1 LHSNLTYLSPRST
14 PPPNVQQND
23 THLPAFLYLFYTVQ
37 DLISKWRSVRD
48 NYIRSLKKQAECNKS
63 GSGRKR
69 VQRYI
74 FEEQLSF
81 LKKNR
86 ELRPTT
92 SSIQLESNEE
102 DLDATQLSDNI
113 NVVDESLI
121 DDNINNT
128 NNAEKT
134 ISTPPPI
141 KKKKINLEEKLAL
154 FLDSRQKQSNEP
166 NQDTD
171 DEDLNFYKSTLPLVK
186 TFNMDQ
192 KMQFRIQLMQLLQ
205 RIKLTHN
212 APPYFQPPGPIF
224 DPTSGVS
231 ISSLNHNYNSSIPMY
246 PSTIQ
251 HTPMYNH
258 DELSRGSIPNT
269 ATSPL
274 SSNNSVTGYF
284 SQFSPDEQNNS
295 TSNM

>member
-1 LHSNLTYLSPRST
+1 MFN
-14 PPPNVQQND
+14 
-23 THLPAFLYLFYTVQ
+23 TVQ
-37 DLISKWRSVRD
+37 DFISKWRSVRD

-63 GSGRKR
+63 GSGRKKI
-69 VQRYI
+69 QRYI

-81 LKKNR
+81 LKKGR

-92 SSIQLESNEE
+92 SSIRSDLNEE
-102 DLDATQLSDNI
+102 DADATQLSDNMAI
-113 NVVDESLI
+113 SDVSLTDEHI
-121 DDNINNT
+121 

-134 ISTPPPI
+134 VLTLPHI

-154 FLDSRQKQSNEP
+154 FLDSRQQSSNEP
-166 NQDTD
+166 NRVTD

-186 TFNMDQ
+186 TLNMEQ

-205 RIKLTHN
+205 CIKLTNN
-212 APPYFQPPGPIF
+212 APPYFQPFGPIF
-224 DPTSGVS
+224 YPNSGVPTSTF
-231 ISSLNHNYNSSIPMY
+231 NHNYNTSMPVY

-258 DELSRGSIPNT
+258 DELLRTTT
-269 ATSPL
+269 ARTISPL

-284 SQFSPDEQNNS
+284 SQFSPDEQNLASKKS
-295 TSNM
+295 TSSM

>member
-1 LHSNLTYLSPRST
+1 MAASRALLTC
-14 PPPNVQQND
+14 
-23 THLPAFLYLFYTVQ
+23 FFYLFYTVQ

-63 GSGRKR
+63 GSGTKR

-154 FLDSRQKQSNEP
+154 FLDSRQKKSNEP

-171 DEDLNFYKSTLPLVK
+171 DEDLNFYKSTIPLIK

-205 RIKLTHN
+205 RIKLTNN

-231 ISSLNHNYNSSIPMY
+231 ISSLNHNYNTSMHMY

-251 HTPMYNH
+251 HTPMYNN
-258 DELSRGSIPNT
+258 DELSRGSISNT
-269 ATSPL
+269 ISPL

-284 SQFSPDEQNNS
+284 SQFSPDEHNTS